1 MSFSYDT
8 KNELCRLP
16 VQKLC
21 CARAEAYGILLFCN
35 TFSATE
41 VRIITEN
48 PHFAARLPK
57 LFRRAFNLQF
67 DRQPEPEQEEG
78 KRIFQIT
85 DQKKLDHIINLL
97 GFDPQQNLV
106 LHINFGMV
114 EETCDRAAF
123 LRGAFFAGGSI
134 TDPQKRY
141 HLELTTSHLQ
151 VSRELGSL
159 LQECGYPP
167 KNLSRGGSLITY
179 FKQSDQI
186 EDFLTLIGAPVAAM
200 NVMSAKL
207 EKDLRNSV
215 NRRLNCDSANLDK
228 SVEAAQEQM
237 EAIRRLQAAE
247 LLEQLPDKLQET
259 AAGISGTEPFRAGG
273 GIRPAGEQILSES
286 PAAEAAGAG
295 KRSSLIKRKEE
306 FEMNRC
312 EQAAA
317 YHKKG
322 FNCCQ
327 SVLAAFQDV
336 IGLTETQCLTL
347 GGGFGAGAGTGEL
360 CGAVT
365 GAVMVLDLLTP
376 ADPADVVGSKKKAMA
391 QAKELQKRFAERFD
405 ALRCADLLQK
415 KFVPDDTTPA
425 AKALGLTGHCDIMIA
440 TAVEIVEQMIAER

>member
-151 VSRELGSL
+151 VSRELDSL

-167 KNLSRGGSLITY
+167 KSLSRGGSLITY

-207 EKDLRNSV
+207 
-215 NRRLNCDSANLDK
+215 
-228 SVEAAQEQM
+228 
-237 EAIRRLQAAE
+237 
-247 LLEQLPDKLQET
+247 
-259 AAGISGTEPFRAGG
+259 
-273 GIRPAGEQILSES
+273 
-286 PAAEAAGAG
+286 
-295 KRSSLIKRKEE
+295 
-306 FEMNRC
+306 
-312 EQAAA
+312 
-317 YHKKG
+317 
-322 FNCCQ
+322 
-327 SVLAAFQDV
+327 
-336 IGLTETQCLTL
+336 
-347 GGGFGAGAGTGEL
+347 
-360 CGAVT
+360 
-365 GAVMVLDLLTP
+365 
-376 ADPADVVGSKKKAMA
+376 
-391 QAKELQKRFAERFD
+391 
-405 ALRCADLLQK
+405 
-415 KFVPDDTTPA
+415 
-425 AKALGLTGHCDIMIA
+425 
-440 TAVEIVEQMIAER
+440 

>member
-1 MSFSYDT
+1 MPPGSPNCSAGPST
-8 KNELCRLP
+8 
-16 VQKLC
+16 
-21 CARAEAYGILLFCN
+21 CN
-35 TFSATE
+35 STAS
-41 VRIITEN
+41 RS
-48 PHFAARLPK
+48 
-57 LFRRAFNLQF
+57 
-67 DRQPEPEQEEG
+67 PEQEEG

-151 VSRELGSL
+151 VSRELNSL

-167 KNLSRGGSLITY
+167 KSLSRGGSLITY

-215 NRRLNCDSANLDK
+215 NRRLNCDSASLDK
-228 SVEAAQEQM
+228 AVEAAQEQM

-247 LLEQLPDKLQET
+247 LLEQLPDKLPGNGGV

-273 GIRPAGEQILSES
+273 GVRPAGEQVLSES
-286 PAAEAAGAG
+286 PAAEAAGAIQ
-295 KRSSLIKRKEE
+295 RP
-306 FEMNRC
+306 
-312 EQAAA
+312 
-317 YHKKG
+317 
-322 FNCCQ
+322 
-327 SVLAAFQDV
+327 V
-336 IGLTETQCLTL
+336 
-347 GGGFGAGAGTGEL
+347 
-360 CGAVT
+360 
-365 GAVMVLDLLTP
+365 
-376 ADPADVVGSKKKAMA
+376 
-391 QAKELQKRFAERFD
+391 
-405 ALRCADLLQK
+405 
-415 KFVPDDTTPA
+415 
-425 AKALGLTGHCDIMIA
+425 
-440 TAVEIVEQMIAER
+440 